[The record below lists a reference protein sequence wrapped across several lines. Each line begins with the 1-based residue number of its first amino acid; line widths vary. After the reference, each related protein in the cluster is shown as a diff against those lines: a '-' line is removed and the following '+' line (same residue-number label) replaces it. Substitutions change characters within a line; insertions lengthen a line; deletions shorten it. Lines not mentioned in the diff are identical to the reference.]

1 MLMRVALVH
10 DWITG
15 MRGGERCLAEFLAL
29 YPEADIY
36 TLVHEPGTTTQ
47 AIDERVR
54 GTSWLQKFPRLRKR
68 YRLFLPLFPLLARS
82 IRLRNY
88 DLVISLSHAVAKNVS
103 CHNVAYHICYCF
115 TPMRYIWDMAPF
127 YLGKTV
133 ATLCA
138 PLIWTLRQ
146 WDRNGARRVNQ
157 FVGISHFIAA
167 RIRKYYGRR
176 AHVLY
181 PPVVEQWEGETRE
194 IEQSTHP
201 SQNVEPSQR
210 KEAGYFLYAGAFVP
224 YKGVEHI
231 IQAFNELNLPL
242 LCVGSGP
249 LESSLRKKA
258 GEKISFL
265 SGVSDEQLGALYRN
279 ARALIFPAK
288 EDFGIIPIEALLS
301 GIPVIAGY
309 HGATRETVPGWRWW
323 LGEKW
328 DPASHAGIFFPLRK
342 KARLQGESVYPR
354 LIAEAVEKFVSVED
368 TVRRETAI
376 KAGKKFSLS
385 VFQEGWLRILE
396 HEGLASP
403 ADGKVVDVQAV
414 DMQGVATG
422 RSNAVPVSNQKR
434 RSTDAEHHVGVEGD
448 TGEVATGC

>member
-1 MLMRVALVH
+1 MRVALVH

-36 TLVHEPGTTTQ
+36 TLVHEPGTTTR

-82 IRLRNY
+82 IRLRDY

-103 CHNVAYHICYCF
+103 CHNVSCHICYCF

-133 ATLCA
+133 STLCS
-138 PLIWTLRQ
+138 PLIWMLRQ
-146 WDRNGARRVNQ
+146 WDRNGARGVSR

-167 RIRKYYGRR
+167 RIRKFYGRR
-176 AHVLY
+176 ADVLY
-181 PPVVEQWEGETRE
+181 PPVVEQWVGETRE
-194 IEQSTHP
+194 VEQSTYL
-201 SQNVEPSQR
+201 SQNRDPYQKNES
-210 KEAGYFLYAGAFVP
+210 GYFLYAGAFVP

-231 IQAFNELNLPL
+231 IEAFNELKLPL

-249 LESSLRKKA
+249 LESALRRKA
-258 GEKISFL
+258 GENISFL
-265 SGVSDEQLGALYRN
+265 GGVSDEELGALYRN

-323 LGEKW
+323 LGEEW
-328 DPASHAGIFFPLRK
+328 NPMSHAGVFFPLRK
-342 KARLQGESVYPR
+342 KGRLQGESVYPR

-376 KAGKKFSLS
+376 EAGKKFSLP
-385 VFQEGWLRILE
+385 VFREGWFRILQQ
-396 HEGLASP
+396 EGLASP
-403 ADGKVVDVQAV
+403 ADGKVVGVQAV
-414 DMQGVATG
+414 DMQGVATEC
-422 RSNAVPVSNQKR
+422 SNAVGGNNQKR
-434 RSTDAEHHVGVEGD
+434 RSTDAGHSVEVEGE
-448 TGEVATGC
+448 TRGVVTGC